1 LTIRQFY
8 LCMIAS
14 RSPFTLIQIK
24 HLDTGR
30 IGSMRSASEN
40 PDLFH
45 GNLNPA

>member
-30 IGSMRSASEN
+30 IGSMRSASARQARIPTYSMET
-40 PDLFH
+40 
-45 GNLNPA
+45 